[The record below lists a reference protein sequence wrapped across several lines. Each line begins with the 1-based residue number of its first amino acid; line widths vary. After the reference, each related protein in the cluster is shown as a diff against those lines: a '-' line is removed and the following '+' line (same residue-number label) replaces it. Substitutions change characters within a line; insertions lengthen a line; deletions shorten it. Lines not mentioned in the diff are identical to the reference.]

1 MAYSASLK
9 LVVGD
14 TLPELTITLKDSNT
28 AAAGKTLDPEDP
40 TTFAAID
47 ITGGTVRVRIREI
60 GTTTVLQ
67 TVTCTIVAPG
77 SNGTVNMLFPAST
90 FTSAGLYEGE
100 VELTKADTN
109 IQTVQDLIKFTV
121 RDDFD

>member
-1 MAYSASLK
+1 MAYSANLK

-28 AAAGKTLDPEDP
+28 AASGKTLDPEDA
-40 TTFAAID
+40 TTFAPID
-47 ITGGTVRVRIREI
+47 ITSGTVRVRVREI

-67 TVTCTIVAPG
+67 TILCTITDAT
-77 SNGTVNMLFPAST
+77 NGVCTMIFPSST
-90 FTSAGLYEGE
+90 FSSAGLYEGE
-100 VELTKADTN
+100 VEFTKSDGN
-109 IQTVQDLIKFTV
+109 IQTVNELIKFTV

>member
-1 MAYSASLK
+1 MAYSANLK

-28 AAAGKTLDPEDP
+28 AASGQTLDPEDP
-40 TTFAAID
+40 TTFAPID

-60 GTTTVLQ
+60 GTTTVLK
-67 TVTCTIVAPG
+67 TVSCTITDAT
-77 SNGTVNMLFPAST
+77 NGVCTMLFPSDT
-90 FTSAGLYEGE
+90 FSAAGLYEGE
-100 VELTKADTN
+100 VELTKADSN
-109 IQTVQDLIKFTV
+109 IQTVNDLIKFTV

>member
-1 MAYSASLK
+1 MAYSANLK

-28 AAAGKTLDPEDP
+28 AASGKTLDPEDAS
-40 TTFAAID
+40 TFSPID

-60 GTTTVLQ
+60 GTTTVLK
-67 TVTCTIVAPG
+67 TVLCTLTDA
-77 SNGTVNMLFPAST
+77 SNGVCVMLFPGDT

-100 VELTKADTN
+100 VEFTKADTTS
-109 IQTVQDLIKFTV
+109 IQTVNDLIKFTV

>member
-1 MAYSASLK
+1 MAYSANLK

-28 AAAGKTLDPEDP
+28 AASGQTLDPEDP

-47 ITGGTVRVRIREI
+47 ITSGTVRVRIREI
-60 GTTTVLQ
+60 GTTTVLK
-67 TVTCTIVAPG
+67 TVTCTITDA
-77 SNGTVNMLFPAST
+77 SNGVCTMLFPSDT
-90 FTSAGLYEGE
+90 FSAAGLYEGE
-100 VELTKADTN
+100 VEFTKSDGN
-109 IQTVQDLIKFTV
+109 IQTVNDLIKFTV

>member
-1 MAYSASLK
+1 MAYSANLK

-28 AAAGKTLDPEDP
+28 AAAGQTLDPEDP

-60 GTTTVLQ
+60 GTTTVLK
-67 TVTCTIVAPG
+67 TVTCTITDAT
-77 SNGTVNMLFPAST
+77 NGVCTMLFPSDT
-90 FTSAGLYEGE
+90 FSAAGLYEGE
-100 VELTKADTN
+100 VELTKADSN
-109 IQTVQDLIKFTV
+109 IQTVNDLIKFTV